1 MEYISNSPT
10 ETEALGEALAA
21 RLTAGTVVAFTGDLG
36 AGKTAFTRGLARG
49 LGVPDR
55 VTSHLYHCQRIWGG
69 PSALVPL

>member
-1 MEYISNSPT
+1 MEYISNSPA

-49 LGVPDR
+49 LGHPW
-55 VTSHLYHCQRIWGG
+55 I
-69 PSALVPL
+69 

>member
-36 AGKTAFTRGLARG
+36 AGKTAFTGPGIGRSRPGHQ
-49 LGVPDR
+49 P
-55 VTSHLYHCQRIWGG
+55 HLYHCQRI
-69 PSALVPL
+69 